1 MDFSQYTDQQLV
13 EAIAFYR
20 RQRNTAMGLNEAAH
34 SRAKSIIRLAEQ
46 EQARR
51 LEEKKLT
58 AKDVKQALASAK
70 AKPKETV
77 SLKKPPFKMEEVE
90 ELDELSKKTL
100 GSYIKKASDNAIT
113 AVDDAHIK
121 GTNKGTAYGQ
131 AIKRSKGIAK
141 ATDRLTKEEV
151 DLEESRKLLAAR
163 KSAERAADQKVRV
176 DKKTYDWGK
185 MVTVHDGIRKS
196 FPLHPEHQEKIK
208 NLKHGE
214 STTFTD
220 ETRNKVKAH
229 REGDTVHL
237 QRADSDKKTS
247 VPYSHFAEEV
257 DLDELSTGTLKS
269 YRTAAW
275 KDAGKAY
282 KTSDSSRKSDAER
295 NAAFKRGDKRMAG
308 YELATAKTGLKPNK
322 TYQDS
327 GVGSIPNA
335 KIKSTK
341 EEVELDEVSASKLGS
356 YIRKSSKDADASMKK
371 RNDALDNDDGETA
384 RKMGRLARKRDKG
397 ADMAMDKLKG
407 TRYAKVHATESVELD
422 EAADLRVTKVYNK
435 WPKKATYAVHNADRS
450 YHKEFDSMEAAK
462 AHHAEKSGK

>member
-77 SLKKPPFKMEEVE
+77 SLKKPPFKMEEVD
-90 ELDELSKKTL
+90 LDE
-100 GSYIKKASDNAIT
+100 
-113 AVDDAHIK
+113 
-121 GTNKGTAYGQ
+121 
-131 AIKRSKGIAK
+131 
-141 ATDRLTKEEV
+141 
-151 DLEESRKLLAAR
+151 SRQLLAAR

-247 VPYSHFAEEV
+247 VPYSHFAESV
-257 DLDELSTGTLKS
+257 DLDEAES
-269 YRTAAW
+269 YTHRVGGYYTH
-275 KDAGKAY
+275 
-282 KTSDSSRKSDAER
+282 
-295 NAAFKRGDKRMAG
+295 RGDDKPVSIKVNASSEKEAKEKASAQLSGNHKNYRPTMVKQLTNEDLDEAKKPKPGHNASVMAKNISKV
-308 YELATAKTGLKPNK
+308 LAAVK
-322 TYQDS
+322 
-327 GVGSIPNA
+327 
-335 KIKSTK
+335 K
-341 EEVELDEVSASKLGS
+341 EEVALDEVSASTLGS
-356 YIRKSSKDADASMKK
+356 YIRKASKNADASMQK
-371 RNDALDNDDGETA
+371 RYDAIDNDDRETA
-384 RKMGRLARKRDKG
+384 RKMGRLARKREKG

-407 TRYAKVHATESVELD
+407 TSYAKVHATEEVDLD